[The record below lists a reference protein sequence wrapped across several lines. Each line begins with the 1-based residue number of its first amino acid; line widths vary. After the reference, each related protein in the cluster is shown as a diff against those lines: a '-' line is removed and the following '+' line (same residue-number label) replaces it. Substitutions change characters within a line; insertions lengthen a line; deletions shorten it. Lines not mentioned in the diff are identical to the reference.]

1 MSKIKDL
8 FSGLKMP
15 AKFSTSLASLPL
27 DDIFSGKKQLVGLD
41 IGSSSLKL
49 AEILEN
55 KDGFIL
61 NHFSQIPLEKGIIE
75 DGVLIEPGSL
85 TEKIKDLFKGTAFNR
100 KGIVISLS
108 GHSAIIKKVTLPSM
122 EDAELRDLIHDEASK
137 YLPFDNMDDVNFDFQ
152 VLGPNEFNPHQMEV
166 ILVAAK
172 KEVIEGFTDAIVS
185 AGLSPFIMDVDTF
198 ALETMYEAN
207 YDFEEN
213 DIVAMINIGASI
225 TNINVVKGSISLFT
239 RDFTLAGNSLTEA
252 VQANHGLTFEAAE
265 KMKIEG
271 PEGDDLTKKTFRE
284 SLLSYADPIC
294 TEIERSID
302 YFRSISGGENIKKV
316 LLSGGVANTPGLA
329 ETLAQRLNIETEIID
344 PFRKIDYNKKKLTPE
359 EIKAIGSTA
368 AVAVGLA
375 LRKIGDK

>member
-1 MSKIKDL
+1 
-8 FSGLKMP
+8 
-15 AKFSTSLASLPL
+15 
-27 DDIFSGKKQLVGLD
+27 
-41 IGSSSLKL
+41 
-49 AEILEN
+49 
-55 KDGFIL
+55 
-61 NHFSQIPLEKGIIE
+61 
-75 DGVLIEPGSL
+75 
-85 TEKIKDLFKGTAFNR
+85 
-100 KGIVISLS
+100 
-108 GHSAIIKKVTLPSM
+108 
-122 EDAELRDLIHDEASK
+122 
-137 YLPFDNMDDVNFDFQ
+137 
-152 VLGPNEFNPHQMEV
+152 MEV

-213 DIVAMINIGASI
+213 HIVAMINIGASI

-316 LLSGGVANTPGLA
+316 LLSGGVANAPGLA

-359 EIKAIGSTA
+359 EIKAIGSIA

-375 LRKIGDK
+375 LRRIGDK